1 MQHVLKALDSQLELL
16 EEDLDWHKNEMR
28 VYKDKSF
35 EQSKEIKNLREEKE
49 VLMKRIQELQDVI
62 QTIKEGYKNK

>member
-16 EEDLDWHKNEMR
+16 EGDLDWHKNELR
-28 VYKDKSF
+28 FYKDKSF

-49 VLMKRIQELQDVI
+49 TLMKVI
-62 QTIKEGYKNK
+62 EDLKNK

>member
-16 EEDLDWHKNEMR
+16 EEDLDWHKNEMI